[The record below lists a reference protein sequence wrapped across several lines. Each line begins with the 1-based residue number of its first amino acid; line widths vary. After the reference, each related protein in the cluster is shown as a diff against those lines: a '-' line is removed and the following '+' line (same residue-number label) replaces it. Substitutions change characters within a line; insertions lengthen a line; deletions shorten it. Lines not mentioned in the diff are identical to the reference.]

1 MLVSYDWLKRYVD
14 INVSA
19 DVLAEKLTS
28 AGITVDL
35 VHYPGEMLSNIRA
48 GRIMRIDKHPD
59 ADKLVVCQLDM
70 GEGYTDYLNEQGWLQ
85 IVTGATNV
93 REGQVVPVALHN
105 STVVD
110 KKITKSK
117 LRGVASFGMLC
128 SKEELNVQPAVGD
141 VDGIWILDDMP
152 EIQPGA
158 DCIAALLLNDPVL
171 ELDLTPNRSDCLS
184 VINLAREVSAV
195 LGTEL
200 HLPEI
205 SYQESER
212 QVQDLAS
219 IKVQDPDLCP
229 R

>member
-93 REGQVVPVALHN
+93 REGQVVPVALHMYW
-105 STVVD
+105 D
-110 KKITKSK
+110 
-117 LRGVASFGMLC
+117 
-128 SKEELNVQPAVGD
+128 
-141 VDGIWILDDMP
+141 
-152 EIQPGA
+152 
-158 DCIAALLLNDPVL
+158 LLVFMFI
-171 ELDLTPNRSDCLS
+171 NRK
-184 VINLAREVSAV
+184 R
-195 LGTEL
+195 
-200 HLPEI
+200 
-205 SYQESER
+205 
-212 QVQDLAS
+212 
-219 IKVQDPDLCP
+219 
-229 R
+229 

>member
-117 LRGVASFGMLC
+117 LRGV
-128 SKEELNVQPAVGD
+128 QPAVGD

-205 SYQESER
+205 S
-212 QVQDLAS
+212 
-219 IKVQDPDLCP
+219 
-229 R
+229 

>member
-70 GEGYTDYLNEQGWLQ
+70 GEGYNDYLNEQGWLQ

-105 STVVD
+105 SEVVD

-128 SKEELNVQPAVGD
+128 SKEELNVPPAVD
-141 VDGIWILDDMP
+141 EPDGIWILDGLDV
-152 EIQPGA
+152 QPGD
-158 DCIAALLLNDPVL
+158 DCIAKLLLNDPVL
-171 ELDLTPNRSDCLS
+171 ELDYQTMEKEE
-184 VINLAREVSAV
+184 EV
-195 LGTEL
+195 LDMDGNPD
-200 HLPEI
+200 LPE
-205 SYQESER
+205 YK
-212 QVQDLAS
+212 AS
-219 IKVQDPDLCP
+219 WTKEDDCYYFYGWQIGRAHV
-229 R
+229 